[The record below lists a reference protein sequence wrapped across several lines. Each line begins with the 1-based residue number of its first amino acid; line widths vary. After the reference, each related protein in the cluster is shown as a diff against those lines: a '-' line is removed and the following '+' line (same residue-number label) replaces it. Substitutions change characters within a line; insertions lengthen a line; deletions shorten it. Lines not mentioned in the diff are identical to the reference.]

1 MEQKIDEAKMLEDY
15 ILSAFSSLRIWT
27 QVYEMINPITNF
39 RLKAKKVLA
48 ALYMGL
54 ALLNF
59 LFLMIFGYNAT
70 TNDGL
75 LLTIGQF
82 FLCFFITFGILC
94 SLSIGFVFILRCY
107 TITGYKSIWLFI
119 IAFFIPQIFCAV
131 FSTIY
136 VGL

>member
-1 MEQKIDEAKMLEDY
+1 MEQKIDEVKMLEDY

-39 RLKAKKVLA
+39 RLKAKKVLFV
-48 ALYMGL
+48 LYLGL
-54 ALLNF
+54 VLLNF

-75 LLTIGQF
+75 LLTILQF

-136 VGL
+136 IGL